1 MTDKQAHL
9 VTVLGRNI
17 PVRSTATEERVREI
31 ERFVNHEL
39 ATIQSKVPGAD
50 PQLLETLALLNLSE
64 RYLNGQDQITKGLHS
79 EQQLTEL
86 LRKLQAIPL

>member
-9 VTVLGRNI
+9 ITVLGRNI

-50 PQLLETLALLNLSE
+50 PQLLVTLALLNLSE
-64 RYLNGQDQITKGLHS
+64 RYLNGQDSISKGLHT

-86 LRKLQAIPL
+86 LRKLQSIPL